1 MLNCVAELNDRFAS
15 IREDLGVAQKM
26 IAQLNETC
34 TNLAQE
40 KMMLEQHPIH
50 LGNKIE
56 LYEKTAND
64 IISTKD
70 EIISSYKEIVEEI
83 YLEVF

>member
-40 KMMLEQHPIH
+40 KMMLEQH
-50 LGNKIE
+50 E